1 MTDTMLAARS
11 TECALIH
18 DIDKVGI
25 GQLLGIH
32 TDAIENQSPA
42 TWSIRFA
49 KSHIAGGVQ
58 MPTHKTE
65 SASTDD
71 VCVCLNMHGKNLAL
85 IELVIDSRN
94 DRGVRETSR
103 D

>member
-1 MTDTMLAARS
+1 
-11 TECALIH
+11 
-18 DIDKVGI
+18 
-25 GQLLGIH
+25 
-32 TDAIENQSPA
+32 
-42 TWSIRFA
+42 
-49 KSHIAGGVQ
+49 AGGVQ